1 MNQFQYLMKE
11 LSTYKNQNAKQTKKF
26 KTYIENNDINIMNQL
41 SVSQEQDELLL
52 TLNMELL
59 NLKYNLSEE

>member
-1 MNQFQYLMKE
+1 MKE
-11 LSTYKNQNAKQTKKF
+11 LSAYKNQNAKQTKKF
-26 KTYIENNDINIMNQL
+26 KAYIENNDINIMNQL

-52 TLNMELL
+52 ALNMELL